1 MDIKTQNNQTRIV
14 CPHKSGFKFN
24 DVRQRSWAGC
34 SSSYAGW
41 WLLCNY
47 GCSISV
53 FNDSK
58 DALEDFRN
66 NPAAYDLVIS
76 DVRMP
81 SLTGDRLAE
90 EILAIKPDIPFVLI
104 SGYSPDLDVMRLKRL
119 GVKYFLSKPVENK
132 KLMQIVDEFKSL
144 VNPDKFN

>member
-1 MDIKTQNNQTRIV
+1 MMCGKDHELDALRVMLVDDDDLVSRFLEI
-14 CPHKSGFKFN
+14 
-24 DVRQRSWAGC
+24 
-34 SSSYAGW
+34 
-41 WLLCNY
+41 LLCNY